1 MLERILEFVHIKMEV
16 TYHNRLSLT
25 KSQHPLVLL
34 VAESKEKV
42 SPIRG
47 NPSRPGISSLL
58 FVARFQALEA
68 KYVSPIERN
77 KTKIMS

>member
-1 MLERILEFVHIKMEV
+1 
-16 TYHNRLSLT
+16 
-25 KSQHPLVLL
+25 

-47 NPSRPGISSLL
+47 SPSRPGISSLL

-68 KYVSPIERN
+68 KYVNPIERN
-77 KTKIMS
+77 KTMVIS